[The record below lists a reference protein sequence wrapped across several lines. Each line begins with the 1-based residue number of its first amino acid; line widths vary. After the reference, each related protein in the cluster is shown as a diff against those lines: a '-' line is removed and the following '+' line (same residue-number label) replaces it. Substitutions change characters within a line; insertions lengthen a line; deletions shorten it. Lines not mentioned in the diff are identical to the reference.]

1 MTAEIADE
9 ATGLFPMHAWIG
21 TYYTMNRIIIEF
33 LEKYIYSFIK
43 ITDSSDH

>member
-21 TYYTMNRIIIEF
+21 TYIMNRIIKF
-33 LEKYIYSFIK
+33 LKKYIYIVRGGYR
-43 ITDSSDH
+43 